1 MTDIDVGTTRHTSHP
16 PSVISVTKKPAP
28 GRVLIVD
35 DDLEVLS
42 TVRRL
47 LQIEG
52 FDCDA
57 VPDGKTALT
66 KLSEDYTLVLADICM
81 PGMDGVELLTKVIA
95 TQPDMAVV
103 MMSGLGDL
111 SAAVEA
117 MRLGAYDCLNKP
129 FNNDELVLRL
139 QRAFERRQLIRDN
152 RRYQRELEGVV
163 QRQWEELALA
173 LSELRETYQA
183 TLEALAAALDL
194 RDKETEGHSRRVTEY
209 TTAIAQAMGVEGETL
224 QVIRQGALLHDIGK
238 IGIPDSVLH
247 KPGPLA
253 MEEWGMMRRHPEFGR
268 GLLNGIEFLDE
279 AVSTIVLRHH
289 ERHDGTGYPGGLA
302 GNDIPL
308 GARIFSVADTLDA
321 ITADRVYRKAA
332 SIEVARAEIR
342 QGAGLQ
348 FHPEAVEAF
357 LSIPDHTWL
366 TIQNSVAI
374 LNSRL

>member
-1 MTDIDVGTTRHTSHP
+1 MINMGAEIARRTAHL
-16 PSVISVTKKPAP
+16 PSVLSLKKEPAA
-28 GRVLIVD
+28 GRVLLVD
-35 DDLEVLS
+35 DDPDVLS
-42 TVRRL
+42 SVQRL
-47 LQIEG
+47 LRVEG

-57 VPDGKTALT
+57 VSDGKTALT
-66 KLSEDYTLVLADICM
+66 KLSDDYTLVLADVCM
-81 PGMDGVELLTKVIA
+81 PGMDGVELLTKVVAI
-95 TQPDMAVV
+95 QPDMAVV

-117 MRLGAYDCLNKP
+117 MRLGAYDYLNKP
-129 FNNDELVLRL
+129 FNNDDLVLRL

-152 RRYQRELEGVV
+152 RRYQRELEGTVE
-163 QRQWEELALA
+163 RQWKELALA
-173 LSELRETYQA
+173 LSELRETYQV

-209 TTAIAQAMGVEGETL
+209 TTAIARAMAVEGESL
-224 QVIRQGALLHDIGK
+224 EVIRQGALLHDIGK

-247 KPGPLA
+247 KPGPLSTD
-253 MEEWGMMRRHPEFGR
+253 EWGLMRRHPETGR
-268 GLLNGIEFLDE
+268 GLLKGIEFLDE

-289 ERHDGTGYPGGLA
+289 ERHDGAGYPGGLA
-302 GNDIPL
+302 GDDIPL

-342 QGAGLQ
+342 RCAGLQ
-348 FHPEAVEAF
+348 FHPEVVEAF
-357 LSIPDHTWL
+357 LSIPDQTWF